1 MEQRARRTGR
11 AGFVLVGGKSSR
23 MGRDKALLP
32 CRRATLVEHVAGLVD
47 MAVGNVSLV
56 GPRDRYERF
65 GYPVVTDL
73 SPDRGP
79 LGGIDAALRNSEAAW
94 NLVVACD
101 MPALPPDF
109 LHSLLDEAEAAAC
122 ECLIPVSPAGV
133 EPLCAVYH
141 RECRNEIGRA
151 LDRGVL
157 KVHEAVAALR
167 ARYWKV
173 REAAWFV
180 NLNTP
185 EDWAHYCA
193 ACEGLSPQPR

>member
-1 MEQRARRTGR
+1 
-11 AGFVLVGGKSSR
+11 

-32 CRRATLVEHVAGLVD
+32 CRGMTLLEHVAGLVGK
-47 MAVGNVSLV
+47 AVENVSLV
-56 GPRDRYERF
+56 GPRERYERF
-65 GYPVVTDL
+65 GYRVVSDL

-79 LGGIDAALRNSEAAW
+79 LGGIDTALRNSTDAW

-109 LHSLLDEAEAAAC
+109 LRSLLDEAEAAGC

-141 RECRNEIGRA
+141 RECRPEIARA
-151 LDRGVL
+151 LGRGVL

-167 ARYWKV
+167 ARYWEV
-173 REAAWFV
+173 PEAAWFV

-193 ACEGLSPQPR
+193 ACGGLAPQPR